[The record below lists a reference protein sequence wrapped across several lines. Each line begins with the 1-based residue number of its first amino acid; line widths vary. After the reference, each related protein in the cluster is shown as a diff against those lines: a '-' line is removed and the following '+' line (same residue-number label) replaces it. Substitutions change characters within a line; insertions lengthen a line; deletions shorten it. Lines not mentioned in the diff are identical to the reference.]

1 MNNSISRFLLA
12 FVAFAGI
19 TLSLSAASP
28 NLGSVL
34 PRGAQRGTEV
44 EVTFTGARLED
55 AKELLFYK
63 KGIETTKLTP
73 VNANQFKATLKVE
86 PNADLGEYGVRV
98 RTATGISELRT
109 FYVGALPVIQEK
121 EPNSEF
127 STPQKNRHECDGSW
141 GCFQ

>member
-63 KGIETTKLTP
+63 KGIETTKLHSLMQTNSKP
-73 VNANQFKATLKVE
+73 RSRLNQTLNLANMVFV
-86 PNADLGEYGVRV
+86 Y
-98 RTATGISELRT
+98 
-109 FYVGALPVIQEK
+109 ALLLASA
-121 EPNSEF
+121 N
-127 STPQKNRHECDGSW
+127 
-141 GCFQ
+141 